1 MESYLWNHG
10 AFNFDFVVVQALNE
24 CVHNLVSRATHE
36 CCRRACLLL
45 IALLLV
51 NYFRCHSSLSR
62 SFYFQ
67 CIVVAFSLILL
78 QWISKYLVQMFECH
92 KFTHKRWC
100 RYRLFA
106 NALIWRISSTGS
118 LLGEGIRLRFYS
130 CWPPVAYWTSWAIA
144 LCCGKIRVEFVCI
157 AHMVEE
163 RHRALGSQA
172 FCESNFSEPSSSK
185 THSEQLM
192 CWRCSWERDT
202 TPASRT
208 EPVSLS
214 SATSFSKVFACTI
227 TLVTWN

>member
-1 MESYLWNHG
+1 MYVRASHVDIIFRSQAAFSCSVRPMKSSLMTQAYIFVYRGSYLWNHG
-10 AFNFDFVVVQALNE
+10 TFNFDVVVVQALNE

-118 LLGEGIRLRFYS
+118 LLGEGVRLR
-130 CWPPVAYWTSWAIA
+130 
-144 LCCGKIRVEFVCI
+144 CI
-157 AHMVEE
+157 VVGL
-163 RHRALGSQA
+163 RS
-172 FCESNFSEPSSSK
+172 
-185 THSEQLM
+185 
-192 CWRCSWERDT
+192 
-202 TPASRT
+202 
-208 EPVSLS
+208 
-214 SATSFSKVFACTI
+214 
-227 TLVTWN
+227 